1 MRYLRI
7 FMENNQGSMDKNF
20 GLSPNDFD
28 KLAQDL
34 KKNEADFFKAVF
46 LKHFKECMI
55 FLQKQDGAS
64 SDDAYDAT
72 MDALIQ
78 FRRLLVEGK
87 LKYGNLRYLF
97 TKMASQIYLKNK
109 KKFQVQ
115 EIGTSDMEMA
125 ELGSDDG
132 DQENIALLN
141 AAWPKLGPDCQELLK
156 LYYYGQMKLT
166 EIAAYKEKTP
176 AAIRKQKERCI
187 ERLRSI
193 LQQENHTQ

>member
-1 MRYLRI
+1 
-7 FMENNQGSMDKNF
+7 MDKNF

-28 KLAQDL
+28 KLALDL

-46 LKHFKECMI
+46 LRHFKECMI

-97 TKMASQIYLKNK
+97 TKMASH
-109 KKFQVQ
+109 
-115 EIGTSDMEMA
+115 
-125 ELGSDDG
+125 DD

-141 AAWPKLGPDCQELLK
+141 AAWPELGPDCQDLLK
-156 LYYYGQMKLT
+156 LHYYGQMKLS

-193 LQQENHTQ
+193 LQ

>member
-1 MRYLRI
+1 
-7 FMENNQGSMDKNF
+7 MDKNF
-20 GLSPNDFD
+20 GLSPNDFER
-28 KLAQDL
+28 LVYDL
-34 KKNEADFFKAVF
+34 KRNEAGFFKTVF
-46 LKHFKECMI
+46 LKHFRECMA
-55 FLQKQDGAS
+55 FLQRQNGAS

-87 LKYGNLRYLF
+87 LRYGNLRYLF

-115 EIGTSDMEMA
+115 EMEISDMEMVEPDSA
-125 ELGSDDG
+125 GE

-141 AAWPKLGPDCQELLK
+141 TAWAELGPNCQELLK
-156 LYYYGQMKLT
+156 LHYYGQMKLA
-166 EIAAYKEKTP
+166 EIATHKNKTP

-187 ERLRSI
+187 EQIRSI
-193 LQQENHTQ
+193 LRKEKLTQ